1 MKDNTTPSPLPK
13 NRTSLYD
20 MTTGHSLLYS
30 HLIGDTSTPS
40 QSKRFYDEVCRYFKE
55 EEEGKRDL
63 YEEIELL
70 FSRRR
75 STLRTSNQT
84 TRP

>member
-1 MKDNTTPSPLPK
+1 MKDNSTSSPSPK

-20 MTTGHSLLYS
+20 MTTGRSLLYS

-40 QSKRFYDEVCRYFKE
+40 QSKRFYDEVCRYFEE
-55 EEEGKRDL
+55 EEEGQRDL
-63 YEEIELL
+63 YKEIELL

-75 STLRTSNQT
+75 KSL
-84 TRP
+84 